1 MSGGGNRDVRSLV
14 TLMQSAST
22 ARVLNL
28 LAARTRSAGDP
39 DYQARPLF
47 KNKSLNGSI
56 ILKHRLRKHEAE
68 SLRSRRGVATK
79 ILFPID
85 PCDLAAGARYLFVG
99 QQGFDAMLEQ
109 STGLTRNS
117 EEATHDLEVIAAL
130 EELPS
135 LDPFLTREHLKR
147 RGFSPSN
154 AYFAISSSDTD
165 RMFKHVQGEMWP
177 LVRMCYGEA
186 DVGGAQ
192 AQRLVSKI
200 LADEL
205 DADFEPLRLTLRLSE
220 TQYLEGMFCWKGF
233 LYYKWA
239 LAGVLDQASQIS
251 AAIATVKPVGPVKSE
266 TAAYLREARERL
278 RDGVRSSCEQVKAML
293 QVYDDA
299 FEGLTQRS
307 DPTAFRDFL
316 LAAPDMF
323 FKIGERLGAV
333 QHIVSFWSYRVP
345 AGRKPSLTADDLAEL
360 LQDFEQSLGLAAKTQ
375 LAWA

>member
-1 MSGGGNRDVRSLV
+1 MSGSNREVRSLV

-28 LAARTRSAGDP
+28 LAARERSFADA

-47 KNKSLNGSI
+47 KNRSLNGSI

-68 SLRSRRGVATK
+68 SLGTRRAVATK

-85 PCDLAAGARYLFVG
+85 PADLAAGARYMFVG
-99 QQGFDAMLEQ
+99 QQGFEAMLEQ
-109 STGLTRNS
+109 STGLIRES
-117 EEATHDLEVIAAL
+117 DEAKHDLEVIAAL

-147 RGFSPSN
+147 RGFCPSNTYFNISPS
-154 AYFAISSSDTD
+154 DTE
-165 RMFKHVQGEMWP
+165 RMFNHVQGEMWP
-177 LVRMCYGEA
+177 LVRTCYGEA
-186 DVGGAQ
+186 EVSGAH
-192 AQRLVSKI
+192 AQRLVTKI

-205 DADFEPLRLTLRLSE
+205 DADFEPLRLTLKLSE

-239 LAGVLDQASQIS
+239 LTKVLQQATAVS
-251 AAIATVKPVGPVKSE
+251 AAIASVKPIGTLKNE
-266 TAAYLREARERL
+266 AAAYLREARERL
-278 RDGVRSSCEQVKAML
+278 AEGIKDSCDEVKAML

-299 FEGLTQRS
+299 FAGLTQRS

-333 QHIVSFWSYRVP
+333 QHIVSFWTYRVP
-345 AGRKPSLTADDLAEL
+345 PGRRPMLTADELAEL
-360 LQDFEQSLGLAAKTQ
+360 FQDFEQSLGLTAKKQ